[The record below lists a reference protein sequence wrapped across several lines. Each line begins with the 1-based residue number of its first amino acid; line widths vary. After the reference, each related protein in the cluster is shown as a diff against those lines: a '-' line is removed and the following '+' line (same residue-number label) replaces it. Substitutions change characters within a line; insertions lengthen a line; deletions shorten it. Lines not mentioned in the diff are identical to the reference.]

1 MSQTMDIV
9 SVLFVLG
16 LTSVPCTVDAYTEDL
31 PNVGYVLRGY
41 HLYHGNPLAT
51 QVTSDPGFRNVIFDR
66 LYTQSLTSA
75 DLKYQIPDGTIAHP
89 KSGCTQAFSHE
100 TIQSSEEYQRLL
112 QDMIKTNYS
121 GFDNSFH
128 GSSDYKHIDSTH
140 SKDHTSQLLMAQ
152 IICSKYEA
160 SLNTVDPPIYTEAFV
175 ENLKEI
181 YAAMQRDLDY
191 NATIHD
197 FLNTF
202 GTHYVRK
209 LELGSRLNFQ
219 YSLSSLDRYNLEQA
233 GIDPRSGAIYSMT
246 KKMGHQLTEEELRHS
261 RLFDKLISGSKSS
274 SSASYN
280 QDGNLDVLNSVPI
293 PLYYEIDRIDNL
305 LVKSM
310 MKSAG
315 VDYKSL
321 KRMIGNYFDNYCA
334 FENHYSGV
342 DRCPTSEAED
352 DTSAL
357 AISGKNF
364 KVVFPESGE
373 GSSTN
378 HVMWRQKLPEMT
390 AFTVSW
396 WMKTSPYT
404 EASNNRRHILS
415 YNCNQVDH
423 LKILAAAETQGGCLS
438 LQLDGEPLVGG
449 SNCLIPFDNNYH
461 HYVVTWSTT
470 YGRWQVYIDG
480 NVMDGGSSSKGL
492 IIPEGGY
499 LVVGQQH
506 HSGSII
512 ENSLTAFQGEIAY
525 LNMWDF
531 SVNGV
536 EARNLATANGV
547 AQGNVV
553 QWDQGK
559 VKFSGEGLDVRAVT
573 LNDDFFK
580 I

>member
-1 MSQTMDIV
+1 MDFV
-9 SVLFVLG
+9 SLFFVLS
-16 LTSVPCTVDAYTEDL
+16 LITAPCTVEANTEVL
-31 PNVGYVLRGY
+31 PNVGYLLRGY

-51 QVTSDPGFRNVIFDR
+51 QVTSDPGFRNVIFEPQ
-66 LYTQSLTSA
+66 YTQSLTSA

-89 KSGCTQAFSHE
+89 KTGCTQAFSHE

-128 GSSDYKHIDSTH
+128 GSSDYKYIDSTH
-140 SKDHTSQLLMAQ
+140 SKDHSSQLLMTQ

-160 SLNTVDPPIYTEAFV
+160 SLNTVTPPLYTQAFV
-175 ENLKEI
+175 NKLKDI
-181 YAAMQRDLDY
+181 YATMQRRLDF
-191 NATIHD
+191 NASIHD

-219 YSLSSLDRYNLEQA
+219 NSLSSLDRYNLEQA
-233 GIDPRSGAIYSMT
+233 GIDPRSGAIYSLT
-246 KKMGHQLTEEELRHS
+246 KKMGHQLTEEELRHA
-261 RLFDKLISGSKSS
+261 RLFDKLITSSKSS
-274 SSASYN
+274 SSAAYSL
-280 QDGNLDVLNSVPI
+280 DGTLDVLNSVPI
-293 PLYYEIDRIDNL
+293 PLFYEIERIDKL
-305 LVKSM
+305 FVKSM
-310 MKSAG
+310 MKTAG
-315 VDYKSL
+315 VDYKNL
-321 KRMIGNYFDNYCA
+321 GRIIGDYFDNYCA
-334 FENHYSGV
+334 FENQYSGI
-342 DRCPTSEAED
+342 DRCPASEAED
-352 DTSAL
+352 ETSAV

-364 KVVFPESGE
+364 KVVFPENGE

-396 WMKTSPYT
+396 WMKTTPYT

-492 IIPEGGY
+492 IIPQGGY

-506 HSGSII
+506 QSGSVV
-512 ENSLTAFQGEIAY
+512 ENPLTAFQGEIAY

-553 QWDQGK
+553 QWDQTK
-559 VKFSGEGLDVRAVT
+559 VKFSGEGLDVRAVSM
-573 LNDDFFK
+573 NDDFFK